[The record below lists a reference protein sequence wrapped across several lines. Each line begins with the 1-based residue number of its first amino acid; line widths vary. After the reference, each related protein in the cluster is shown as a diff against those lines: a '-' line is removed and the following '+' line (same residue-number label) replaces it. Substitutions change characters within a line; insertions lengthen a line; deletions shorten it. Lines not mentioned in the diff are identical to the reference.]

1 MKYRGFCDMLEMQL
15 RGLYVR
21 SAERKLTR
29 LHVFCVH
36 LLYLDDSGSVPNT
49 NEKYF
54 VLAGLSIFEAQ
65 ADWFARE
72 MDKLAESIDAKNPA
86 SVEFHA
92 SAQYARRTAP
102 WNTMTRD
109 DAHGV
114 TKSVLQI
121 VADSYDTAR
130 IFACAVEK
138 SSVPNDDP
146 VAVAFEDLCSRFDM
160 FLSGLRAS
168 GDRQRGLLVLDK
180 STHET
185 SLQQLT
191 RDFRK
196 VGTQWGS
203 TIHNLADIPFF
214 ADSSASRLIQCADH
228 IAYAVFRRYHVGDSQ
243 LFDIIAPKFHS
254 VDGIIHGLA
263 HKTAIANQAQCLC
276 PACLSR
282 RIGRAQS
289 GPQHP

>member
-1 MKYRGFCDMLEMQL
+1 LKYLGGCVRLVLQL

-29 LHVFCVH
+29 LHSFLCIFFTSTIRVLF
-36 LLYLDDSGSVPNT
+36 PNA

-65 ADWFARE
+65 ADWFSRE

-92 SAQYARRTAP
+92 SAQYARRVAP

-138 SSVPNDDP
+138 SSVLNDDP

-191 RDFRK
+191 RDFRRI
-196 VGTQWGS
+196 GTQWGS
-203 TIHNLADIPFF
+203 IIRNLADIPFF
-214 ADSSASRLIQCADH
+214 ADSNASRLIQCADH

-243 LFDIIAPKFHS
+243 LFDIIAPRSEVPLRRWNHTWARPQ
-254 VDGIIHGLA
+254 DGY
-263 HKTAIANQAQCLC
+263 
-276 PACLSR
+276 R
-282 RIGRAQS
+282 
-289 GPQHP
+289 